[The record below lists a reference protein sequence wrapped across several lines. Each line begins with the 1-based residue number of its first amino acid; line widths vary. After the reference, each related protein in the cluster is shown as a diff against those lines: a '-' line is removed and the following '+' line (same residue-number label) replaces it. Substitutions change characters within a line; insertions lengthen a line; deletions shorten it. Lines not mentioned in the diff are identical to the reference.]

1 MGNIPYNVNLN
12 QEMYME
18 NQTLD
23 IIHRHASSRHYKPD
37 PIPTAMVETIIK
49 AAQRAS
55 TSYNLQA
62 YSVIAVT
69 DKEKR
74 IRLADLC
81 GDQEH
86 IRQAP
91 LFLAWCADLGRSE
104 RFCQKLGYTQ
114 VSESVE
120 NFLVASV
127 DASIAAQNAALAA
140 ESLGLGICY
149 IGYIRNNPGEIIDL
163 LELPHLVFP
172 ITGMTV
178 GWPIKEAHPRPRL
191 PLGAV
196 LHWEKYDTSREDEI
210 LKGFDEEVIASGL
223 YKGRQ
228 TPFPGKEAE
237 IDNYGWQEHL
247 ARRVARSGRLDLRP
261 ALEKQGFHLK

>member
-1 MGNIPYNVNLN
+1 
-12 QEMYME
+12 ME
-18 NQTLD
+18 NQTLET
-23 IIHRHASSRHYKPD
+23 IHRHASVRHYKPD
-37 PIPTAMVETIIK
+37 PIPTTTVETIIK
-49 AAQRAS
+49 AAQRTS

-62 YSVIAVT
+62 YSVVAVT
-69 DKEKR
+69 DKEKKS
-74 IRLADLC
+74 RLANLC

-86 IRQAP
+86 ISEAP

-104 RFCQKLGYTQ
+104 RFCKKLGYTQ
-114 VSESVE
+114 ICEYVE

-149 IGYIRNNPGEIIDL
+149 IGYIRNHPQDIIDL

-178 GWPIKEAHPRPRL
+178 GWPMKEAHPRLRL
-191 PLGAV
+191 PLEAV
-196 LHWEKYDTSREDEI
+196 LHWEKYDTSKEEEI
-210 LKGFDEEVIASGL
+210 LNRFDEEVIASGL

-261 ALEKQGFHLK
+261 ALEKQGFLLK

>member
-1 MGNIPYNVNLN
+1 MD
-12 QEMYME
+12 

-23 IIHRHASSRHYKPD
+23 TIHRHASVRHYKPD
-37 PIPTAMVETIIK
+37 PIPAAMVETIIM
-49 AAQRAS
+49 AAQRTS
-55 TSYNLQA
+55 SSYNLQA

-74 IRLADLC
+74 IHLADLC
-81 GDQEH
+81 GDQDH
-86 IRQAP
+86 VRQAP

-104 RFCQKLGYTQ
+104 RFCQRLGYTQ
-114 VSESVE
+114 VSEFVE
-120 NFLVASV
+120 NFLVACV

-149 IGYIRNNPGEIIDL
+149 IGYIRNNPDEIIEL

-178 GWPIKEAHPRPRL
+178 GWPIKETHPRPRL
-191 PLGAV
+191 PLEAV
-196 LHWEKYDTSREDEI
+196 LHWEKYDTSKEEEI
-210 LKGFDEEVIASGL
+210 LNKFDEELIASGI

-228 TPFPGKEAE
+228 TPYPGKETE

-247 ARRVARSGRLDLRP
+247 ARRMAGSGRLDLRP
-261 ALEKQGFHLK
+261 VLEKQGFLLK